1 LHNEHF
7 PCFFRNPFW
16 QYQTTEVN
24 NDTLIKKTDRTY
36 SNLFINTINM
46 YYLYLCLC
54 TSAKC
59 MSVELKQFEKVYL
72 FIWSHDFRFS
82 MSLSLSP
89 NSLYR
94 QTTDCTEGGGL
105 TREHC
110 TWKRGVLCYNWYV
123 VLYVYVI
130 ITHFSLIF
138 LILRVYF
145 KTDYYINIQSSK
157 LDKDTTCR

>member
-1 LHNEHF
+1 MFLLYVFRDIIIQLHFLYNTRWFHFWFIKECHHSLHNEHF
-7 PCFFRNPFW
+7 PCFLRNPFW

-82 MSLSLSP
+82 MSSV
-89 NSLYR
+89 YR

-110 TWKRGVLCYNWYV
+110 T
-123 VLYVYVI
+123 
-130 ITHFSLIF
+130 
-138 LILRVYF
+138 
-145 KTDYYINIQSSK
+145 
-157 LDKDTTCR
+157 

>member
-1 LHNEHF
+1 MTVYT
-7 PCFFRNPFW
+7 
-16 QYQTTEVN
+16 YQTTEVN
-24 NDTLIKKTDRTY
+24 NDTLIKKTDQTY

-72 FIWSHDFRFS
+72 FIWSHDFQFS

-89 NSLYR
+89 NSFYR
-94 QTTDCTEGGGL
+94 QATECTEGGGL

-110 TWKRGVLCYNWYV
+110 TIYRWNKK
-123 VLYVYVI
+123 LYQEKWSFF
-130 ITHFSLIF
+130 FSSTCHI
-138 LILRVYF
+138 
-145 KTDYYINIQSSK
+145 SSFSGA
-157 LDKDTTCR
+157 LNQNANTTTCQRTVTFYLEVKWYHF